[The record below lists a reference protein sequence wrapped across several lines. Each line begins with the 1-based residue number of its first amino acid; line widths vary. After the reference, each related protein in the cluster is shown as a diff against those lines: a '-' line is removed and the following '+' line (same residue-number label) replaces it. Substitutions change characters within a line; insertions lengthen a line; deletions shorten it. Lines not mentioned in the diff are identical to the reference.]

1 MSTKI
6 FIIVFIYLLEFCGLT
21 SSQSLFPD
29 RNEKIQQLKSKKDI
43 KVTEIEKGIYKLQY
57 PNGKTLF
64 KNTNDYKLPASAELK
79 YSPTYDSTIIDLR
92 TIDTTLYYQK
102 YSFWQ
107 EVNVGISNT
116 GVPVI
121 GDINNNDKPEIYGRR
136 KGYNDA
142 DFSNYIVVMEENNQ
156 SIFDSAYGYDSTV
169 LVRSIYDIDKD
180 GMKELHLLKIP
191 DSSYKYLFY
200 KKTSDTTFATELS
213 FVFNPWQT
221 PNSQENNNFFGDWDG
236 DEFTDQI
243 LIRDCCPPS
252 VYIYEYN
259 PSENN
264 FDSIYQFDFS
274 SIDLFYAGFGIGDFD
289 QDGKTEFFAGSVHGK
304 VLSIENTGNNSYSP
318 NWQGT
323 VETYNAYLLAET
335 NDIDKNGKPEI
346 WVGGDAYYNN
356 LPITRITIF
365 ENNGNDNYE
374 IVGRIDLIG
383 IFSFYAS
390 NIQAID
396 LNKDGKDEIMLCID
410 ETVIILKFTG
420 SVNHQTYEAYYI
432 KQNDI
437 ALSGISSNYYGAA
450 MYDVTGDN
458 NEDIIIHLGE
468 YIEGLGFKIM
478 TFIYK
483 SNLSTQV
490 IEESAKLNNFQL
502 CQNYPNPFNPATTIN
517 YQLPQTGY
525 VTLKIYD
532 ILGKEVATLVNEQK
546 NSGRYSV
553 NFDASKLASGV
564 YIYRIKVNDYVSSK
578 KMLLLK

>member
-1 MSTKI
+1 M
-6 FIIVFIYLLEFCGLT
+6 
-21 SSQSLFPD
+21 
-29 RNEKIQQLKSKKDI
+29 
-43 KVTEIEKGIYKLQY
+43 
-57 PNGKTLF
+57 
-64 KNTNDYKLPASAELK
+64 
-79 YSPTYDSTIIDLR
+79 
-92 TIDTTLYYQK
+92 
-102 YSFWQ
+102 
-107 EVNVGISNT
+107 
-116 GVPVI
+116 
-121 GDINNNDKPEIYGRR
+121 
-136 KGYNDA
+136 
-142 DFSNYIVVMEENNQ
+142 
-156 SIFDSAYGYDSTV
+156 
-169 LVRSIYDIDKD
+169 
-180 GMKELHLLKIP
+180 
-191 DSSYKYLFY
+191 
-200 KKTSDTTFATELS
+200 
-213 FVFNPWQT
+213 
-221 PNSQENNNFFGDWDG
+221 
-236 DEFTDQI
+236 
-243 LIRDCCPPS
+243 
-252 VYIYEYN
+252 
-259 PSENN
+259 
-264 FDSIYQFDFS
+264 
-274 SIDLFYAGFGIGDFD
+274 
-289 QDGKTEFFAGSVHGK
+289 HGK

-502 CQNYPNPFNPATTIN
+502 CQNYPNPFNPSTKIKFN
-517 YQLPQTGY
+517 IPQNSS
-525 VTLKIYD
+525 VEIKVFD
-532 ILGKEVATLVNEQK
+532 CLGKEITTLVNKELTPGNYTIDWEAK
-546 NSGRYSV
+546 EGN
-553 NFDASKLASGV
+553 NKFLPSGV
-564 YIYRIKVNDYVSSK
+564 YLIRLSATNNSGNYTQTIKTV
-578 KMLLLK
+578 LLK